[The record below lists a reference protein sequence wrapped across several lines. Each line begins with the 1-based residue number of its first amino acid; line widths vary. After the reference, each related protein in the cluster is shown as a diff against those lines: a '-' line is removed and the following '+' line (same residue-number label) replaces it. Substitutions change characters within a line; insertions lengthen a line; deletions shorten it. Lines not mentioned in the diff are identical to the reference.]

1 MFEYC
6 IRSNKFKQ
14 KKTPDNTIN
23 SSVSLCDA
31 VDDAE
36 TDVAV
41 ANGVSV
47 TGCNTKV
54 VALLMTAFEIIA
66 INDDSSVI

>member
-6 IRSNKFKQ
+6 IRNNKFKQ

-41 ANGVSV
+41 VNCVSLN
-47 TGCNTKV
+47 GCNTKV

-66 INDDSSVI
+66 INVDSSVI